1 MPKEAKTAIDWTQLT
16 KDLSMPFEEH
26 EIKYRAGAVS
36 RDKKRA
42 QALPYAD
49 PRVYEDRLNALVPG
63 AWEVEFEPWGDS
75 RIICR
80 LSIHGVTRSSTG
92 ESGDGPD
99 AVAGTAAE
107 AQAFKRAC
115 AKFGLGRYL
124 YAMEAQ
130 WVDYD
135 AEKRRIPQPS
145 APAVTQRTP
154 RLREQVANDSIGP
167 ERAVRLGKALA
178 DLGIEP
184 RRQAGYASQILGITV
199 RKLDSLVE
207 EDAARIWKTAKRDA
221 ANRQKTAA

>member
-1 MPKEAKTAIDWTQLT
+1 MPKQANPNVDWTELT
-16 KDLSMPFEEH
+16 KALSEPFGEH
-26 EIKYRAGAVS
+26 EVKYRAGAVS

-49 PRVYEDRLNALVPG
+49 PRVYEDRLNTLVPG

-80 LSIHGVTRSSTG
+80 LAIHGITRSSTG
-92 ESGDGPD
+92 ESGDGLD

-124 YAMEAQ
+124 YAMEPQ

-135 AEKRRIPQPS
+135 ADKKQLALDNAMRMRRR
-145 APAVTQRTP
+145 APTAVDGSGR
-154 RLREQVANDSIGP
+154 IGP
-167 ERAVRLGKALA
+167 QRATKLGQALA
-178 DLGIEP
+178 GAGVSQS
-184 RRQAGYASQILGITV
+184 RQKRYASEVVGKPVENLGDLTE
-199 RKLDSLVE
+199 SE
-207 EDAARIWKTAKRDA
+207 AARVWNA
-221 ANRQKTAA
+221 ARRRTTRSAA